1 LTPNKDTIIIQPDP
15 TDDAQ
20 VADIKS
26 EYLAGLKSESVAGFE
41 LECMADF
48 IGIRTGVPKNGGL
61 RFMQVQHCLY
71 ISFSPWLRGE

>member
-1 LTPNKDTIIIQPDP
+1 
-15 TDDAQ
+15 

-48 IGIRTGVPKNGGL
+48 IGIRKLSLPPVYFP
-61 RFMQVQHCLY
+61 M
-71 ISFSPWLRGE
+71 